1 MSELSEDQKHVVQ
14 TENNQHLATLQE
26 IESDTIGRPSG
37 IIIPPYRVMRHAG
50 NEDWVSKTSDEKGYV
65 FCHND
70 ISQHNIIVDPRS
82 LKIRAIIDWE
92 YAGFYPKE
100 FEAAY

>member
-1 MSELSEDQKHVVQ
+1 MTPSLSSQSRDGERMSELSDDQKHVVQ

-26 IESDTIGRPSG
+26 IKSDTIGGPSG

-50 NEDWVSKTSDEKGYV
+50 NDDWVSKTSDEKEYV

-70 ISQHNIIVDPRS
+70 LSQHNIIVDPRS
-82 LKIRAIIDWE
+82 LKI
-92 YAGFYPKE
+92 
-100 FEAAY
+100 